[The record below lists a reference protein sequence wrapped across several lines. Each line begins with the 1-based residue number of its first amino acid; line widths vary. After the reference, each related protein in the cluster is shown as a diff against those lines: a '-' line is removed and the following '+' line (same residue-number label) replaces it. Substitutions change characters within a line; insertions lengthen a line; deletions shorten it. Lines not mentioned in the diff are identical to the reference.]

1 MRRNAPDELLKII
14 PIAGDVTEHELG
26 ISEADQNVIIRDV
39 SIVFHSAATVK
50 FDEPLKRSV
59 HINMIGTKQ
68 LLNLCHRMHNLE
80 VNIYIYICY
89 NIRYIKILM
98 YDADRTECAIMLT
111 IIDLYI
117 K

>member
-1 MRRNAPDELLKII
+1 MNPIECWKCSQLFDKLRRDTPDELLKII

-80 VNIYIYICY
+80 VNIYIYY
-89 NIRYIKILM
+89 NIHYEKHKNF
-98 YDADRTECAIMLT
+98 YV
-111 IIDLYI
+111 
-117 K
+117 